1 MLQFEFDIRNYKINN
16 NESKGIQLAL
26 GISFLICAALFYAF
40 TKYLE
45 ILPFNEYILLIFVIV
60 ALYFMGL
67 LLGCKLLYPKEY
79 LNINSR
85 KLTYKTGWRN
95 KKLKVYLKDIEN
107 FSIQKGNLIL
117 ILKSKEKLQIDL
129 NNFSERAITILK
141 NYLNL

>member
-45 ILPFNEYILLIFVIV
+45 FFPFNEYLLLILVIIS
-60 ALYFMGL
+60 LYFIGL
-67 LLGCKLLYPKEY
+67 LLGCKFLYPKEY
-79 LNINSR
+79 LSINSR

-95 KKLKVYLKDIEN
+95 KKLKVYLKDIKS
-107 FSIQKGNLIL
+107 FSIQDQNLIL
-117 ILKSKEKLQIDL
+117 TLKSKEKLQIDL
-129 NNFSERAITILK
+129 TNFSERAIIILK